1 MILLMLDLQTI
12 ENIINIYNMLPI
24 QSIKGLQ
31 IVPPKNESG
40 SYETAPDMPKMHQ
53 VCVIVGKRAAGKS
66 VAAVNL
72 IEKMGFDYSIVVSP
86 TMSSNK
92 ELMSRL
98 KIEHSF
104 EDPDCPT
111 TIDQIKEIVLNE
123 AKDYE
128 RYKHEM
134 KEYRS
139 LMNDIKNGKSL
150 DDNMLLKYFENNMNG
165 INDFIMP
172 KHRWGGR
179 KPRIAV
185 LFDDMLGS
193 MMYSKPR
200 KINALATYSRHL
212 GGLKEGGSIGV
223 SLFFLIQSFKCAVG
237 GLNKVI
243 RNQCTSLI
251 MFKSKDL
258 AEINDIADSCGG
270 EISKDQFIKVYEEA
284 IGDGTGYPFL
294 FVDLHKKPEQPSM
307 FRRRFDEYIIVP
319 DLNKKDEIK

>member
-1 MILLMLDLQTI
+1 MKVVDVK
-12 ENIINIYNMLPI
+12 N
-24 QSIKGLQ
+24 LQ

-72 IEKMGFDYSIVVSP
+72 IEKLGFDYSIVVSP
-86 TMSSNK
+86 TMASNK
-92 ELMSRL
+92 ELFSRL

-104 EDPDCPT
+104 EDADDPS

-128 RYKHEM
+128 RYHHEM
-134 KEYRS
+134 KEYKS
-139 LMNDIKNGKSL
+139 LMSDIKKGATL
-150 DDNMLLKYFENNMNG
+150 DDNMLLKYFENNTNG
-165 INDFIMP
+165 INDFVMP
-172 KHRWGGR
+172 KHRWNGR

-200 KINALATYSRHL
+200 KVNGLATYSRHL
-212 GGLKEGGSIGV
+212 GGLEEGGSIGV
-223 SLFFLIQSFKCAVG
+223 SLFFLIQSFKCQTG

-243 RNQCTSLI
+243 RNQATSMVI
-251 MFKSKDL
+251 FKTKDDQEL
-258 AEINDIADSCGG
+258 KDIAESVGG
-270 EISKDQFIKVYEEA
+270 EISKERFLDVYNEA
-284 IGDGTGYPFL
+284 IGDGSGHPFL
-294 FVDLHKKPEQPSM
+294 FIDLHKKPEQPSM
-307 FRRRFDEYIIVP
+307 FRRRFDQYILVD
-319 DLNKKDEIK
+319 DLNKEK

>member
-1 MILLMLDLQTI
+1 
-12 ENIINIYNMLPI
+12 MLPTK
-24 QSIKGLQ
+24 SVKNLQ

-53 VCVIVGKRAAGKS
+53 VCVIVGKRASGKT

-86 TMSSNK
+86 TMNSNK

-98 KIEHSF
+98 KIEHNF
-104 EDPDCPT
+104 QDPDCPK
-111 TIDQIKEIVLNE
+111 TIDEIKQIVLNE

-128 RYKHEM
+128 RYHHEM
-134 KEYRS
+134 REYNK
-139 LMNDIKNGKSL
+139 LMKDIKTGNSL
-150 DDNMLLKYFENNMNG
+150 DDNMLLKYFSANTYG
-165 INDFIMP
+165 LNDFVKP
-172 KHRWGGR
+172 KHRWDGR

-200 KINALATYSRHL
+200 KINGLATYSRHL
-212 GGLKEGGSIGV
+212 GGLEEGGSIGV

-258 AEINDIADSCGG
+258 TEINDIAESCGG

-284 IGDGTGYPFL
+284 IGDGTGFPFL

-307 FRRRFDEYIIVP
+307 FRRRFDQYILV
-319 DLNKKDEIK
+319 DELNKKENNNVNV

>member
-1 MILLMLDLQTI
+1 MKIVDVK
-12 ENIINIYNMLPI
+12 N
-24 QSIKGLQ
+24 LQ

-72 IEKMGFDYSIVVSP
+72 IEKLNFDYSIVVSP
-86 TMSSNK
+86 TMASNK
-92 ELMSRL
+92 ELFKRL

-104 EDPDCPT
+104 EDADDPT

-128 RYKHEM
+128 RYHHEM
-134 KEYRS
+134 KEYNS
-139 LMNDIKNGKSL
+139 LMRDIKEGKFL
-150 DDNMLLKYFENNMNG
+150 DDNMLLKYFENNTNG
-165 INDFIMP
+165 INDFVKP
-172 KHRWGGR
+172 KHRWNGR

-200 KINALATYSRHL
+200 KVNALATYSRHL
-212 GGLKEGGSIGV
+212 GGLEEGGSIGV
-223 SLFFLIQSFKCAVG
+223 SLFFLIQSFKCQTG

-243 RNQCTSLI
+243 RNQATSMI
-251 MFKSKDL
+251 IFKTKDDQEL
-258 AEINDIADSCGG
+258 KDIGESVGG
-270 EISKDQFIKVYEEA
+270 EISKERFVDVYNEA
-284 IGDGTGYPFL
+284 IGDGSGHPFL
-294 FVDLHKKPEQPSM
+294 FIDLHKKPEQPSM
-307 FRRRFDEYIIVP
+307 FRRRFDQYILV
-319 DLNKKDEIK
+319 DKEK

>member
-1 MILLMLDLQTI
+1 MKVVDVK
-12 ENIINIYNMLPI
+12 N
-24 QSIKGLQ
+24 LQ

-72 IEKMGFDYSIVVSP
+72 IEKLGYDYSIVVSP
-86 TMSSNK
+86 TMASNK
-92 ELMSRL
+92 ELFSRL

-104 EDPDCPT
+104 EDADDPS

-128 RYKHEM
+128 RYHHEM
-134 KEYRS
+134 KEYKS
-139 LMNDIKNGKSL
+139 LMSDIKKGATL
-150 DDNMLLKYFENNMNG
+150 DDNMLLKYFENNTNG
-165 INDFIMP
+165 INDFVMP
-172 KHRWGGR
+172 KHRWNGR

-200 KINALATYSRHL
+200 KVNGLATYSRHL
-212 GGLKEGGSIGV
+212 GGLEEGGSIGV
-223 SLFFLIQSFKCAVG
+223 SLFFLIQSFKCQTG

-243 RNQCTSLI
+243 RNQATSMVI
-251 MFKSKDL
+251 FKTKDDQEL
-258 AEINDIADSCGG
+258 KDIAESVGG
-270 EISKDQFIKVYEEA
+270 EISKERFLDVYNEA
-284 IGDGTGYPFL
+284 IGDGSGHPFL
-294 FVDLHKKPEQPSM
+294 FIDLHKKPEQPSM
-307 FRRRFDEYIIVP
+307 FRRRFDQYILVD
-319 DLNKKDEIK
+319 DLNKEK

>member
-1 MILLMLDLQTI
+1 MKTI
-12 ENIINIYNMLPI
+12 DVKN
-24 QSIKGLQ
+24 LQ

-72 IEKMGFDYSIVVSP
+72 IEKLGYDYSIVVSP
-86 TMSSNK
+86 TMASNK
-92 ELMSRL
+92 ELFKRL

-104 EDPDCPT
+104 EDADDPT

-128 RYKHEM
+128 RYHHEM
-134 KEYRS
+134 KEYNS
-139 LMNDIKNGKSL
+139 LMRDIKEGKYL
-150 DDNMLLKYFENNMNG
+150 DDNMLLKYFENNTNG
-165 INDFIMP
+165 INDFVKP
-172 KHRWGGR
+172 KHRWNGR

-200 KINALATYSRHL
+200 KVNALATYSRHL
-212 GGLKEGGSIGV
+212 GGLEEGGSIGV
-223 SLFFLIQSFKCAVG
+223 SLFFLIQSFKCQTG

-243 RNQCTSLI
+243 RNQATSMI
-251 MFKSKDL
+251 IFKTKDDQEL
-258 AEINDIADSCGG
+258 KDIGESVGG
-270 EISKDQFIKVYEEA
+270 EISKERFVDVYNEA
-284 IGDGTGYPFL
+284 IGDGSGHPFL
-294 FVDLHKKPEQPSM
+294 FIDLHKKPEQPSM
-307 FRRRFDEYIIVP
+307 FRRRFDQYILV
-319 DLNKKDEIK
+319 DERGAAPRAV

>member
-1 MILLMLDLQTI
+1 MKTVDVK
-12 ENIINIYNMLPI
+12 N
-24 QSIKGLQ
+24 LQ

-40 SYETAPDMPKMHQ
+40 SYETTPDMPKMHQ

-72 IEKMGFDYSIVVSP
+72 IEKLGFDYSIVVSP
-86 TMSSNK
+86 TMASNK
-92 ELMSRL
+92 ELFKRL

-104 EDPDCPT
+104 EDPDDLT

-134 KEYRS
+134 KEYNS
-139 LMNDIKNGKSL
+139 LMRDIKEGKYL
-150 DDNMLLKYFENNMNG
+150 DDNMLLKYFENNTNG
-165 INDFIMP
+165 INDFVKP
-172 KHRWGGR
+172 KHRWDGR

-212 GGLKEGGSIGV
+212 GGLEEGGSIGV
-223 SLFFLIQSFKCAVG
+223 SLFFLIQSFKAQTG
-237 GLNKVI
+237 GLSRVI
-243 RNQCTSLI
+243 RNQCTSLLL
-251 MFKSKDL
+251 FRTKDL
-258 AEINDIADSCGG
+258 KELDDVADSCGG
-270 EISKDQFIKVYEEA
+270 EISKETFIKVYDYA
-284 IGDGTGYPFL
+284 IETGGDHPFL
-294 FVDLHKKPEQPSM
+294 FIDLHRKPNHPSM
-307 FRRRFDEYIIVP
+307 FRVKFDKYIII
-319 DLNKKDEIK
+319 DELNKEKLNVE

>member
-1 MILLMLDLQTI
+1 MKLVDVK
-12 ENIINIYNMLPI
+12 N
-24 QSIKGLQ
+24 LQ

-72 IEKMGFDYSIVVSP
+72 IEKLGFDYSIVVSP
-86 TMSSNK
+86 TMASNK
-92 ELMSRL
+92 ELFSRL

-104 EDPDCPT
+104 EDADDPT

-128 RYKHEM
+128 RYHHEM
-134 KEYRS
+134 KEYKS
-139 LMNDIKNGKSL
+139 LMSDIKKGATL
-150 DDNMLLKYFENNMNG
+150 DDNMLLKYFENNTNG
-165 INDFIMP
+165 INDFVMP
-172 KHRWGGR
+172 KHRWNGR

-200 KINALATYSRHL
+200 KVNGLATYSRHL
-212 GGLKEGGSIGV
+212 GGLEEGGSIGV
-223 SLFFLIQSFKCAVG
+223 SLFFLIQSFKCQTG

-243 RNQCTSLI
+243 RNQATSMVI
-251 MFKSKDL
+251 FKTKDDQEL
-258 AEINDIADSCGG
+258 KDIAESVGG
-270 EISKDQFIKVYEEA
+270 EISKERFLDVYNEA
-284 IGDGTGYPFL
+284 IGDGSGHPFL
-294 FVDLHKKPEQPSM
+294 FIDLHKKPEQPSM
-307 FRRRFDEYIIVP
+307 FRRRFDQYILV
-319 DLNKKDEIK
+319 DELNKEK

>member
-1 MILLMLDLQTI
+1 MKIVDVKNL
-12 ENIINIYNMLPI
+12 
-24 QSIKGLQ
+24 K

-53 VCVIVGKRAAGKS
+53 VCVIVGKRGAGKS

-72 IEKMGFDYSIVVSP
+72 IEKLGYDYSIVVSP
-86 TMSSNK
+86 TMASNK
-92 ELMSRL
+92 ELFKRL

-104 EDPDCPT
+104 EDPDDPT

-128 RYKHEM
+128 RYHHEM
-134 KEYRS
+134 KEYNS
-139 LMNDIKNGKSL
+139 LMRDIKEGKYL
-150 DDNMLLKYFENNMNG
+150 DDNMLLKYFENNTNG
-165 INDFIMP
+165 INDFVKP
-172 KHRWGGR
+172 KHRWNGR

-212 GGLKEGGSIGV
+212 GGLEEGGSIGV
-223 SLFFLIQSFKCAVG
+223 SLFFLIQSFKCQTG

-243 RNQCTSLI
+243 RNQATSMI
-251 MFKSKDL
+251 IFKTKDDQEL
-258 AEINDIADSCGG
+258 KDIAESVGG
-270 EISKDQFIKVYEEA
+270 EISRERFIEVYNEA
-284 IGDGTGYPFL
+284 IGDGSGHPFL
-294 FVDLHKKPEQPSM
+294 FIDLHKKPEQPSM
-307 FRRRFDEYIIVP
+307 FRRRLDQYILVD
-319 DLNKKDEIK
+319 DLNKEK

>member
-1 MILLMLDLQTI
+1 MKLVDVK
-12 ENIINIYNMLPI
+12 N
-24 QSIKGLQ
+24 LQ

-72 IEKMGFDYSIVVSP
+72 IEKLGFDYSIVVSP
-86 TMSSNK
+86 TMASNK
-92 ELMSRL
+92 ELFSRL

-104 EDPDCPT
+104 EDADDPS

-128 RYKHEM
+128 RYHHEM

-139 LMNDIKNGKSL
+139 LMSDIKKGATL
-150 DDNMLLKYFENNMNG
+150 DDNMLLKYFENNTNG
-165 INDFIMP
+165 INDFVMP
-172 KHRWGGR
+172 KHRFDGR

-200 KINALATYSRHL
+200 KVNGLATYSRHL
-212 GGLKEGGSIGV
+212 GGLEEGGSIGV
-223 SLFFLIQSFKCAVG
+223 SLFFLIQSFKCQTG

-243 RNQCTSLI
+243 RNQATSMVI
-251 MFKSKDL
+251 FKTKDDQEL
-258 AEINDIADSCGG
+258 KDIAESVGG
-270 EISKDQFIKVYEEA
+270 EIGKERFLDVYNEA
-284 IGDGTGYPFL
+284 IGDGSGHPFL
-294 FVDLHKKPEQPSM
+294 FIDLHKKPEQPSM
-307 FRRRFDEYIIVP
+307 FRRRFDQYILVD
-319 DLNKKDEIK
+319 DLNKKEL

>member
-1 MILLMLDLQTI
+1 MKTVDVK
-12 ENIINIYNMLPI
+12 N
-24 QSIKGLQ
+24 LQ

-72 IEKMGFDYSIVVSP
+72 IEKLGFDYSIVVSP
-86 TMSSNK
+86 TMASNK
-92 ELMSRL
+92 ELFKRL

-104 EDPDCPT
+104 EDPDDPT

-128 RYKHEM
+128 RYHHEM
-134 KEYRS
+134 KEYNS
-139 LMNDIKNGKSL
+139 LMRDIKEGKYL
-150 DDNMLLKYFENNMNG
+150 DDNMLLKYFENNTNG
-165 INDFIMP
+165 INDFVKP
-172 KHRWGGR
+172 KHRWNGR

-200 KINALATYSRHL
+200 KVNALATYSRHL
-212 GGLKEGGSIGV
+212 GGLEEGGSIGV
-223 SLFFLIQSFKCAVG
+223 SLFFLIQSFKCQTG

-243 RNQCTSLI
+243 RNQATSMI
-251 MFKSKDL
+251 IFKTKDDQEL
-258 AEINDIADSCGG
+258 KDIGESVGG
-270 EISKDQFIKVYEEA
+270 EISKERFIDVYNEA
-284 IGDGTGYPFL
+284 IGDGSGYPFL
-294 FVDLHKKPEQPSM
+294 FIDLHKKAEQPSM
-307 FRRRFDEYIIVP
+307 FRRRFDQYIMV
-319 DLNKKDEIK
+319 DERGAAPHAV

>member
-1 MILLMLDLQTI
+1 MKTVDVK
-12 ENIINIYNMLPI
+12 N
-24 QSIKGLQ
+24 LQ

-72 IEKMGFDYSIVVSP
+72 IEKLGFDYSIVVSP
-86 TMSSNK
+86 TMASNK
-92 ELMSRL
+92 ELFKRL

-104 EDPDCPT
+104 EDPDDLT

-128 RYKHEM
+128 RYHHEL
-134 KEYRS
+134 KEYNS
-139 LMNDIKNGKSL
+139 LMRDIKEGKYL
-150 DDNMLLKYFENNMNG
+150 DDNMLLKYFENNTNG
-165 INDFIMP
+165 INDFVKP
-172 KHRWGGR
+172 KHRWDGR

-212 GGLKEGGSIGV
+212 GGLEEGGSIGV
-223 SLFFLIQSFKCAVG
+223 SLFFLIQSFKAQTG
-237 GLNKVI
+237 GLSRVI

-251 MFKSKDL
+251 LFKTKDL
-258 AEINDIADSCGG
+258 HELDDVADSCGG
-270 EISKDQFIKVYEEA
+270 EISKEQFIKVYEYA
-284 IGDGTGYPFL
+284 IGDGKNHEFL
-294 FVDLHKKPEQPSM
+294 FIDLHKKPEHPSQ
-307 FRRRFDEYIIVP
+307 FRKYLHQFIIV
-319 DLNKKDEIK
+319 DELDKKEN

>member
-1 MILLMLDLQTI
+1 MKVVDVK
-12 ENIINIYNMLPI
+12 N
-24 QSIKGLQ
+24 LQ

-72 IEKMGFDYSIVVSP
+72 IEKLGFDYTIVVSP
-86 TMSSNK
+86 TMASNK
-92 ELMSRL
+92 ELFSRL

-104 EDPDCPT
+104 EDADDPS

-128 RYKHEM
+128 RYHHEM
-134 KEYRS
+134 KEYKS
-139 LMNDIKNGKSL
+139 LMSDIKKGATL
-150 DDNMLLKYFENNMNG
+150 DDNMLLKYFENNTNG
-165 INDFIMP
+165 INDFVMP
-172 KHRWGGR
+172 KHRWNGR

-200 KINALATYSRHL
+200 KVNGLATYSRHL
-212 GGLKEGGSIGV
+212 GGLEEGGSIGV
-223 SLFFLIQSFKCAVG
+223 SLFFLIQSFKCQTG

-243 RNQCTSLI
+243 RNQATSMVI
-251 MFKSKDL
+251 FKTKDDQEL
-258 AEINDIADSCGG
+258 KDIAESVGG
-270 EISKDQFIKVYEEA
+270 EISKERFLDVYNEA
-284 IGDGTGYPFL
+284 IGDGSGHPFL
-294 FVDLHKKPEQPSM
+294 FIDLHKKPEQPSM
-307 FRRRFDEYIIVP
+307 FRRRFDQYILVD
-319 DLNKKDEIK
+319 DLNKEK

>member
-1 MILLMLDLQTI
+1 MKTI
-12 ENIINIYNMLPI
+12 DVKN
-24 QSIKGLQ
+24 LQ

-72 IEKMGFDYSIVVSP
+72 IEKLGFDYSIVVSP
-86 TMSSNK
+86 TMASNK
-92 ELMSRL
+92 ELFKRL

-104 EDPDCPT
+104 EDPDDPT

-128 RYKHEM
+128 RYHHEM
-134 KEYRS
+134 KEYNS
-139 LMNDIKNGKSL
+139 LMRDIKEGKYL
-150 DDNMLLKYFENNMNG
+150 DDNMLLKYFENNTNG
-165 INDFIMP
+165 INDFVKP
-172 KHRWGGR
+172 KHRWNGR

-212 GGLKEGGSIGV
+212 GGLEEGGSIGV

-237 GLNKVI
+237 GLNRVI
-243 RNQCTSLI
+243 RNQCTSLLL
-251 MFKSKDL
+251 FRTKDL
-258 AEINDIADSCGG
+258 KELDDVADSCGG
-270 EISKDQFIKVYEEA
+270 EVCKETFVKVYDYA
-284 IGDGTGYPFL
+284 IETGGDHPFL
-294 FVDLHKKPEQPSM
+294 FIDLHRKPNHPSM
-307 FRRRFDEYIIVP
+307 FRVNFDKYIII
-319 DLNKKDEIK
+319 DERGAAPHTV

>member
-1 MILLMLDLQTI
+1 MKVVDVKNL
-12 ENIINIYNMLPI
+12 
-24 QSIKGLQ
+24 K

-72 IEKMGFDYSIVVSP
+72 IEKLGYDYSIVVSP
-86 TMSSNK
+86 TMASNK
-92 ELMSRL
+92 ELFSRL

-104 EDPDCPT
+104 EDADDPS

-128 RYKHEM
+128 RYHHEM
-134 KEYRS
+134 KEYKS
-139 LMNDIKNGKSL
+139 LMSDIKKGATL
-150 DDNMLLKYFENNMNG
+150 DDNMLLKYFENNTNG
-165 INDFIMP
+165 INDFVMP
-172 KHRWGGR
+172 KHRWNGR

-200 KINALATYSRHL
+200 KVNGLATYSRHL
-212 GGLKEGGSIGV
+212 GGLEEGGSIGV
-223 SLFFLIQSFKCAVG
+223 SLFFLIQSFKCQTG

-243 RNQCTSLI
+243 RNQATSMVI
-251 MFKSKDL
+251 FKTKDDQEL
-258 AEINDIADSCGG
+258 KDIAESVGG
-270 EISKDQFIKVYEEA
+270 EISRERFLDVYNEA
-284 IGDGTGYPFL
+284 IGDGSGHPFL
-294 FVDLHKKPEQPSM
+294 FIDLHKKPEQPSM
-307 FRRRFDEYIIVP
+307 FRRRFDQYILV
-319 DLNKKDEIK
+319 DELNKEK

>member
-1 MILLMLDLQTI
+1 MKVVDVK
-12 ENIINIYNMLPI
+12 N
-24 QSIKGLQ
+24 LQ

-72 IEKMGFDYSIVVSP
+72 IEKLGYDYSIVVSP
-86 TMSSNK
+86 TMASNK
-92 ELMSRL
+92 ELFSRL

-104 EDPDCPT
+104 EDADDPS

-128 RYKHEM
+128 RYHHEM
-134 KEYRS
+134 KEYKS
-139 LMNDIKNGKSL
+139 LMSDIKKGATL
-150 DDNMLLKYFENNMNG
+150 DDNMLLKYFENNTNG
-165 INDFIMP
+165 INDFVMP
-172 KHRWGGR
+172 KHRWNGR

-200 KINALATYSRHL
+200 KVNGLATYSRHL
-212 GGLKEGGSIGV
+212 GGLEEGGSIGV
-223 SLFFLIQSFKCAVG
+223 SLFFLIQSFKCQTG

-243 RNQCTSLI
+243 RNQATSMVI
-251 MFKSKDL
+251 FKTKDDQEL
-258 AEINDIADSCGG
+258 KDIAESVGG
-270 EISKDQFIKVYEEA
+270 EISRERFLDVYNEA
-284 IGDGTGYPFL
+284 IGDGSGHPFL
-294 FVDLHKKPEQPSM
+294 FIDLHKKPEQPSM
-307 FRRRFDEYIIVP
+307 FRRRFDQYILV
-319 DLNKKDEIK
+319 DELNKEK

>member
-1 MILLMLDLQTI
+1 MKTVDVK
-12 ENIINIYNMLPI
+12 N
-24 QSIKGLQ
+24 LQ

-72 IEKMGFDYSIVVSP
+72 IEKLGFDYSIVVSP
-86 TMSSNK
+86 TMASNK
-92 ELMSRL
+92 ELFKRL

-104 EDPDCPT
+104 EDPDDLT

-134 KEYRS
+134 KEYNS
-139 LMNDIKNGKSL
+139 LMRDIKDGKYL
-150 DDNMLLKYFENNMNG
+150 DDNMLLKYFENNTNG
-165 INDFIMP
+165 INDFVKP
-172 KHRWGGR
+172 KHRWDGR

-212 GGLKEGGSIGV
+212 GGLEEGGSIGV
-223 SLFFLIQSFKCAVG
+223 SLFFLIQSFKCQTG

-243 RNQCTSLI
+243 RNQATSMIIFKTKDDQELI
-251 MFKSKDL
+251 
-258 AEINDIADSCGG
+258 DIASSCGG
-270 EISKDQFIKVYEEA
+270 EISRDQFINVYDEA
-284 IGDGTGYPFL
+284 IGDGSGHPFL
-294 FVDLHKKPEQPSM
+294 FIDLHKKPEQPSM
-307 FRRRFDEYIIVP
+307 FRRRFDQYLLVN
-319 DLNKKDEIK
+319 DLNKEKLNVE